1 MDKSRKGSI
10 TMNTS
15 DLESELSK
23 EKSDE
28 NLKKLQL
35 NKTLRSYD
43 KLAK

>member
-28 NLKKLQL
+28 NLKKL
-35 NKTLRSYD
+35 
-43 KLAK
+43 